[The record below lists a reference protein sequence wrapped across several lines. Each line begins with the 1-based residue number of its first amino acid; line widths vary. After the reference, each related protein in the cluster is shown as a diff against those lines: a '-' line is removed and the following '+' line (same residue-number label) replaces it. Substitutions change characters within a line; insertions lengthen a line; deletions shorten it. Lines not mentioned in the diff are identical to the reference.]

1 MRTRRIRRPLILASV
16 VILAFVVILARPA
29 PSAEGPSDKEIKEA
43 GASPDSLV
51 RHNTWKRLNPE
62 NDSQYRLLVQILQ
75 RFSWYDREGAILAL
89 AKAATDKT
97 LAKMFKD
104 VKSHSSSGVRQGLA
118 VALCKMD
125 DPRYYADLFERLK
138 DKSAYVRRA
147 VVYGL
152 GITKKSPEKVS
163 ALVDAFQREKDPVV
177 RSFFVNALNDQTQ
190 AFQGPDPKAWFIW
203 WEEAKADKDYEL
215 GKTDEDAIRKAE
227 ELGNKLKTRST
238 VSVTGGVTLQTE
250 ERGKG
255 IAVPILVL
263 PEYGHS
269 KEVMLP
275 FLAELEQTHKLYY
288 IDLPEVSGFKDL
300 KVVSEA
306 RIPYYPIDQ
315 LVDAFEDLR
324 KATGQE
330 RFAIMACG
338 LNCWIAMRYAS
349 RYPASVSHLVFVGP
363 ISSGLA
369 YGKATD
375 RMEQQGKATGDRELW
390 HLAMTRKFD
399 SRTGESVHDKY
410 HKDEKEPVPEG
421 EGAALDRRNWSLYFK
436 DDGDSVLGVLYPKK
450 SRWLGNVAIP
460 DFKVLSESKPGIPTI
475 VICGRGS
482 ILTSVDDAKAI
493 ADHYGGLFYIY
504 ENSSMMPFCEES
516 EIFNKHMS
524 ALLRERAPSKKKKG

>member
-1 MRTRRIRRPLILASV
+1 MRTIRISVPLVLASLV
-16 VILAFVVILARPA
+16 SLLRPA
-29 PSAEGPSDKEIKEA
+29 IAEEEPADKEIKEA
-43 GASPDSLV
+43 LASPDSLI
-51 RHNTWKRLNPE
+51 RHNVWKRLNPE
-62 NDSQYRLLVQILQ
+62 SDTQYKLLLQILQ
-75 RFSWYDREGAILAL
+75 RFPWYDREGAILAL
-89 AKAATDKT
+89 AKAATQKT

-104 VKSHSSSGVRQGLA
+104 VKAHSSSGVRQGLA

-125 DPRYYADLFERLK
+125 DPLYYKDLFERLK
-138 DKSAYVRRA
+138 DKSAFVRRA

-152 GITKKSPEKVS
+152 GITKKSPEKVQ
-163 ALVDAFQREKDPVV
+163 ALIDAFQKEKDPVV

-203 WEEAKADKDYEL
+203 WEEAKADKDYQL
-215 GKTDEDAIRKAE
+215 GKTDEDALRKAE
-227 ELGNKLKTRST
+227 ELGHKLKARST
-238 VSVTGGVTLQTE
+238 ISVTGGVTLQTE
-250 ERGKG
+250 ERGRG
-255 IAVPILVL
+255 IAVPILIL

-275 FLAELEQTHKLYY
+275 FLAELEETHKLFY
-288 IDLPEVSGFKDL
+288 IDLPEVSSFKDL
-300 KVVSEA
+300 KVVSDA

-315 LVDAFEDLR
+315 LVEAFEDLR

-349 RYPASVSHLVFVGP
+349 LHPESVSHLVLVGP
-363 ISSGLA
+363 ISSTLA

-390 HLAMTRKFD
+390 HLALTRRFD
-399 SRTGESVHDKY
+399 GRTGESNHDKY
-410 HKDEKEPVPEG
+410 HKDQKEPVPEG
-421 EGAALDRRNWSLYFK
+421 EGAALDRRNWSLYFR
-436 DDGDSVLGVLYPKK
+436 DDGDNVLGVLYPKK

-460 DFKVLSESKPGIPTI
+460 DFKVFGEPKPGIPTV
-475 VICGRGS
+475 VICGRS
-482 ILTSVDDAKAI
+482 SLLSSVDDCKAI

-504 ENSSMMPFCEES
+504 ESSSMMPFCEES

-524 ALLRERAPSKKKKG
+524 LLLRERASSKKKQKS